1 MSGDVKRMKNRLLV
15 IGAAVSMAIL
25 IVLEIWR
32 AAIFGTDADGDA
44 MYSLSTR
51 LIGAL
56 LCLFLIIYCS
66 YENVLKIKIK
76 TLPRAILFTLPC
88 WAIAI
93 NNFPII
99 SYFSGNAHISASGR
113 EILFYF
119 LQCLAVGLF
128 EELAFRG
135 CIFLM
140 ILQRRRRTVKDIFW
154 SIVLSSCV
162 FGVIHLVNLFA
173 GASPISVT
181 LQVGYSFLIGGM
193 CSLVLMRTGCI
204 WHCVLIHAV
213 YNFCGG
219 IVPELG
225 GGTIWDTATI
235 ILTVIVSIAVTVY
248 VIFALVRIDTDKVG
262 DIFIEES
269 KKICEGDENA
279 ELQ

>member
-1 MSGDVKRMKNRLLV
+1 MRSDTKKIKNYLLV
-15 IGAAVSMAIL
+15 GGAAISMAIL
-25 IVLEIWR
+25 LVLEVFR
-32 AAIFGTDADGDA
+32 GAIFGIDANGEA
-44 MYSLSTR
+44 WYSLSTR
-51 LIGAL
+51 LIGAA
-56 LCLFLIIYCS
+56 LCVFLILYCS
-66 YENVLKIKIK
+66 YENILKVKIKI
-76 TLPRAILFTLPC
+76 LPRAILFTLPC
-88 WAIAI
+88 WVIAI

-99 SYFSGNAHISASGR
+99 SYFSGNAYISASGG
-113 EILFYF
+113 EIWFYF
-119 LQCLAVGLF
+119 LQCIAVGLF

-173 GASPISVT
+173 GASPISVI

-193 CSLVLMRTGCI
+193 CSVVLMKTGCI

-219 IVPELG
+219 VVPELG
-225 GGTIWDTATI
+225 GGTIWDTATV
-235 ILTVIVSIAVTVY
+235 ILTIIVSVAVTVY
-248 VIFALVRIDTDKVG
+248 VIFALLRIDPDKVG
-262 DIFIEES
+262 DIFIEDD
-269 KKICEGDENA
+269 KKTSEGDNDA